1 MKSDEGKERRT
12 FQKLVGVGERGGV
25 ENGKTE
31 RGRDHFGGV
40 ERGFEDS
47 DRVDYM
53 REGRKRNSKSLC
65 GHTSREGWR
74 VFSFFRWRVINSSLV
89 FTQTFVTMA

>member
-12 FQKLVGVGERGGV
+12 FQKLVGVGERGGM

-74 VFSFFRWRVINSSLV
+74 ESFRSSGGE
-89 FTQTFVTMA
+89 